1 MLVNIKI
8 FNYLKSMI
16 MMYKKIITSFLISI
30 LVILSTYGNP
40 FSPNDGTVEQD
51 QRRVEYT
58 LVVKLIN
65 NEWRV
70 VFEDDYSKSDVTLRR
85 GDRIRWVVEG
95 SDASFQFP
103 DIRIFG
109 DGTRV
114 VRAGNSLV
122 MAVSANSPMGNFPYA
137 VFVHE
142 SMTYAR
148 GQSPP
153 RIIVREEE

>member
-1 MLVNIKI
+1 MHVNIKI
-8 FNYLKSMI
+8 FNYLKSTI

-30 LVILSTYGNP
+30 LGILSTYGNP
-40 FSPNDGTVEQD
+40 IAPNDGAVGQD
-51 QRRVEYT
+51 QSRVEYT

-65 NEWRV
+65 DEWRV

-103 DIRIFG
+103 DTRIFG
-109 DGTRV
+109 DGIKV
-114 VRAGNSLV
+114 LRAGNPLV
-122 MAVSANSPMGNFPYA
+122 MAVSANSPLGIFPYA

-142 SMTYAR
+142 SMSYAR

-153 RIIVREEE
+153 RIIVRVQE

>member
-1 MLVNIKI
+1 
-8 FNYLKSMI
+8 
-16 MMYKKIITSFLISI
+16 MYKKIITSFLISI
-30 LVILSTYGNP
+30 LCILSIYGNP
-40 FSPNDGTVEQD
+40 FSPNDGTVDQEQD

-58 LVVKLIN
+58 LVIKLIN
-65 NEWRV
+65 DEWRV

-103 DIRIFG
+103 DTRIFG
-109 DGTRV
+109 EGTRV
-114 VRAGNSLV
+114 VKAGNSLV
-122 MAVSANSPMGNFPYA
+122 MAVSAKSPMGNFPYA
-137 VFVHE
+137 VFMHE

-153 RIIVREEE
+153 RIIVRDE

>member
-1 MLVNIKI
+1 
-8 FNYLKSMI
+8 
-16 MMYKKIITSFLISI
+16 MYKKIIPSFLISI
-30 LVILSTYGNP
+30 LCILSTYGNP
-40 FSPNDGTVEQD
+40 FSPNDGAVGQD

-65 NEWRV
+65 DEWRV

-103 DIRIFG
+103 DTRIFG
-109 DGTRV
+109 EDTKV
-114 VRAGNSLV
+114 VQAGNSLV
-122 MAVSANSPMGNFPYA
+122 IAVSANSPRGNFPYT
-137 VFVHE
+137 VFIHE

-153 RIIVREEE
+153 RIIIR